1 MVCGIYLLSH
11 KTYGG
16 IDCFQYISKP
26 VEGSSIHIPPMG
38 GIYFELPLSPYP
50 FGNVIWYLMLP
61 RKFPVVIECFDSQD
75 LISNSPY
82 CVLHNSYGVCLG
94 NLDLDQLLI
103 LKLIT
108 VLVTCQLDIVR
119 INSVL
124 VSHGS

>member
-1 MVCGIYLLSH
+1 MI
-11 KTYGG
+11 
-16 IDCFQYISKP
+16 
-26 VEGSSIHIPPMG
+26 
-38 GIYFELPLSPYP
+38 
-50 FGNVIWYLMLP
+50 
-61 RKFPVVIECFDSQD
+61 IEPFDSQD
-75 LISNSPY
+75 LSSNSPY

-108 VLVTCQLDIVR
+108 ILVTCQLDIVM

>member
-1 MVCGIYLLSH
+1 
-11 KTYGG
+11 
-16 IDCFQYISKP
+16 
-26 VEGSSIHIPPMG
+26 MG

-61 RKFPVVIECFDSQD
+61 RKFPVVIERFDSQD

-82 CVLHNSYGVCLG
+82 RVLHNSYGVCLG

-108 VLVTCQLDIVR
+108 ILVTCQLDIVR
-119 INSVL
+119 RNSVL
-124 VSHGS
+124 ATHGS